1 MKNNI
6 EKTMRELMMIENHI
20 LNKMKCREKERRK
33 EGREREGE
41 GERKKMNEK
50 ISFNHSNCQRGEN
63 ERKRDQMM
71 FEYTQHDSFD
81 GNICIVSLK
90 HEMNTNGKKKQS
102 NPISL

>member
-20 LNKMKCREKERRK
+20 LNEMKCIEK
-33 EGREREGE
+33 EGRKEKREEGGSER
-41 GERKKMNEK
+41 ERKKMNEK

-71 FEYTQHDSFD
+71 FEYTQHESFD
-81 GNICIVSLK
+81 GNICIVS
-90 HEMNTNGKKKQS
+90 
-102 NPISL
+102 